1 MLLPLILLAPL
12 MAQQSGPGQQQP
24 PFHDDLLDQL
34 VGFWD
39 LTGIARGQAVHD
51 RVDSEWILNHQFLR
65 VHRKSVEGP
74 HEALLYIGFDPVSER
89 YVTHLLDTFGA
100 RGSETLGYG
109 IRDGD
114 KIQFVFEYP
123 SGPYHYTL
131 SWDAKEKSWQ
141 FVLESKDRQG
151 HWTTFSTQTLR
162 RAPPG
167 FGPRP
172 PGLPARPPAPPGH
185 APQ

>member
-1 MLLPLILLAPL
+1 MQVRFLGALTLAAAAF
-12 MAQQSGPGQQQP
+12 AQQSGPGHPQP
-24 PFHDDLLDQL
+24 PLHDELLDQL

-39 LTGIARGQAVHD
+39 LTGMVRGEPVHE
-51 RVDSEWILNHQFLR
+51 RVHSEWVLNHQFLFLY
-65 VHRKSVEGP
+65 RKSVEGP
-74 HEALLYIGFDPVSER
+74 HEALMYIGYDPVSER
-89 YVTHLLDTFGA
+89 YVAHLLDTFGG

-109 IRDGD
+109 IRSGD

-131 SWDAKEKSWQ
+131 SWDAAARSWQ

-162 RAPPG
+162 PARGGRGPRAPQ
-167 FGPRP
+167 
-172 PGLPARPPAPPGH
+172 PPA